1 MKFSAI
7 YGNGALMGFTPPQI
21 KLMSL
26 WEFQCAFAA
35 WARFNGAKSD
45 KPSEGMT
52 IERLHELGVE

>member
-1 MKFSAI
+1 
-7 YGNGALMGFTPPQI
+7 MGFAPPQI

-35 WARFNGAKSD
+35 WARFHGIKSD
-45 KPSEGMT
+45 KRSEGLT